1 MNNPTPPRREAQTD
15 IDLTTLVP
23 PRLSDLAGTAQPPAT
38 PPATADG
45 VKDIDALLAEM
56 GVVLP
61 PTTDPLGVVTT
72 KKSLDPKRTGGDTLT
87 LRELD
92 GEDETMVD
100 VFLEKRGLT
109 ASGGG
114 QASNLRF
121 RALLSV
127 DRINDEEQAPVT
139 HDAQLSRLLKYK
151 ASDQSRIVGAF
162 MRFNLSLNDGGGP
175 FRRES

>member
-1 MNNPTPPRREAQTD
+1 MNNPHRREAQTE
-15 IDLTTLVP
+15 IDPASLMQPRPAGGVPTPVPVP
-23 PRLSDLAGTAQPPAT
+23 PAANE
-38 PPATADG
+38 G

-72 KKSLDPKRTGGDTLT
+72 RKSLDPKRAVGDTLT

-121 RALLSV
+121 RALLSI
-127 DRINDEEQAPVT
+127 DRINDEEQVPVR
-139 HDAQLSRLLKYK
+139 HDAQLARLLKYK
-151 ASDQSRIVGAF
+151 AADQSRIVGAF
-162 MRFNLSLNDGGGP
+162 VRYNLTLDNGSGP
-175 FRRES
+175 FRRQS

>member
-1 MNNPTPPRREAQTD
+1 MTMNRREAQTE
-15 IDLTTLVP
+15 IDPASLIQ
-23 PRLSDLAGTAQPPAT
+23 PRPSAEPMT
-38 PPATADG
+38 PPATDEG

-72 KKSLDPKRTGGDTLT
+72 RKSLDPKRTGGDTLT

-121 RALLSV
+121 RALLSI
-127 DRINDEEQAPVT
+127 DRINDEEQVPVR

-151 ASDQSRIVGAF
+151 ASDQSRIIGAF
-162 MRFNLSLNDGGGP
+162 MRFSLSLDDGGGP
-175 FRRES
+175 FRRQS